1 MANEQTATGAVGAQ
15 PQPAIPIGAP
25 GASIPPPEG
34 RTAEGLRAWHQQN
47 LSTPE
52 SVVARGP
59 SMEVEGPREGT
70 VNMGQAPSNALWE
83 QMGIIPQSSPELQP
97 AISQAGGAQQIVGP
111 PGTTIP
117 PPRTQSPAHLAPM
130 GTPPGMQQAQP
141 QRVAGSQPVQM
152 SKELDVG
159 KPVTVVYHLS
169 EGDLPVVCRGAIQN
183 DLLLLLF
190 TFRPAFMQP
199 INLEVGGVMRRMIN
213 IGMPGSKPLQLDRFE
228 LLVMMED
235 TSNRDDEAGEQEGSA

>member
-1 MANEQTATGAVGAQ
+1 
-15 PQPAIPIGAP
+15 
-25 GASIPPPEG
+25 
-34 RTAEGLRAWHQQN
+34 
-47 LSTPE
+47 
-52 SVVARGP
+52 
-59 SMEVEGPREGT
+59 
-70 VNMGQAPSNALWE
+70 
-83 QMGIIPQSSPELQP
+83 
-97 AISQAGGAQQIVGP
+97 
-111 PGTTIP
+111 
-117 PPRTQSPAHLAPM
+117 M

-141 QRVAGSQPVQM
+141 QRVAGSQPAQM

-183 DLLLLLF
+183 DLLLLLFMEPPKEGQF